1 MKYYL
6 HLLVHYNLV
15 NFRSLKYKDDLINY
29 NCFRNVFV
37 LIFFKSSK
45 IIIVLFITKIPY
57 KG

>member
-37 LIFFKSSK
+37 LIFLKKLQDNNSTFHHQNT
-45 IIIVLFITKIPY
+45 L
-57 KG
+57 